1 MKRICL
7 QTVMDAKNQMLGRP
21 LVSLKSVFEQCPD
34 RVAADVRR
42 RKSARFGPGSPPPH
56 GGGYNFQTRST
67 ADVSG
72 QRRLPR
78 NGHRIPIVFL
88 TSATEEEQC
97 VPIRR
102 HQVSAQTDQ
111 QKEIAAGRPI
121 SARMLLKIT
130 EEEII

>member
-1 MKRICL
+1 MKRIFSW
-7 QTVMDAKNQMLGRP
+7 T
-21 LVSLKSVFEQCPD
+21 
-34 RVAADVRR
+34 AADDRNEELN
-42 RKSARFGPGSPPPH
+42 GSLASVTH
-56 GGGYNFQTRST
+56 
-67 ADVSG
+67 AEVSV
-72 QRRLPR
+72 QRPVPS

-88 TSATEEEQC
+88 TPATEEEQC

-111 QKEIAAGRPI
+111 QKEIAIGRPI